1 MIVVKDM
8 NGDTPDGVN
17 FYLELDRYSESSS
30 QDVLMYGI
38 NATLNFDLQN
48 DSKDGTQKRKY
59 NQ

>member
-48 DSKDGTQKRKY
+48 EYKDFESRK
-59 NQ
+59 